1 MDNTENQTQEQSFPA
16 KVSEFI
22 RTRQNVIFFIL
33 LAAGLVAALLIW
45 RNYRINQMSLKAW
58 YDMSKTQQAEA
69 LQGILQV
76 HNITNAAPF
85 LHYQLA
91 NAYFDDEKYAEAKKE
106 YEYII
111 EKYPDSPVREWA
123 NRRLNALRVNEQW
136 MASDLTN
143 HLNELRKERGLPVLT
158 AKTRKGEFEMEL
170 YQDESPNTV
179 ANFLYLAQQGFYKQT
194 AVYEIKPDL
203 GVCFGYRTVTSPA
216 ISSGI
221 STETALSAIP
231 FEKNSLKH
239 QEGSI
244 GMLRQIDPA
253 YAPVRAAGAPA
264 SADKEEPKYLN
275 SATYRFYI
283 STRTNPDIDG
293 KYTIFGRV
301 TKGMDIIRQLAR
313 GDENVDVILNWKRE
327 QEYKPQT
334 VELQME
340 EPVISPTWLFTPP
353 PQPPLP
359 PLPAEVP
366 PGGTKEGVP
375 MTPPQIAPLPP
386 TPPVPMPPNPVPP
399 DPTPPTPR

>member
-1 MDNTENQTQEQSFPA
+1 MMDNAENQSQEQSFPA
-16 KVSEFI
+16 RVSEFI

-45 RNYRINQMSLKAW
+45 RNYRINQMSQKAW
-58 YDMSKTQQAEA
+58 YDMSKTQQAET

-106 YEYII
+106 YEYVI

-136 MASDLTN
+136 VASDLAN

-158 AKTRKGEFEMEL
+158 VKTNKGEFEMEL
-170 YQDESPNTV
+170 YQDESPNTA
-179 ANFLYLAQQGFYKQT
+179 ANFITLAQQGFYKQT
-194 AVYEIKPDL
+194 AVYDIKPDL
-203 GVCFGYRTVTSPA
+203 GICFGYRTATPTTS
-216 ISSGI
+216 
-221 STETALSAIP
+221 SAIP

-244 GMLRQIDPA
+244 GMLRQLD
-253 YAPVRAAGAPA
+253 
-264 SADKEEPKYLN
+264 SAKDESQKYLN

-283 STRTNPDIDG
+283 STRSNPDIDG
-293 KYTIFGRV
+293 KYTVFGRV
-301 TKGMDIIRQLAR
+301 TKGMDIVRQLAR
-313 GDENVDVILNWKRE
+313 GDQIMDIVINWKRE
-327 QEYKPQT
+327 MEYKAQT
-334 VELQME
+334 VELQLE

-353 PQPPLP
+353 PLP
-359 PLPAEVP
+359 IPQSPNLPI
-366 PGGTKEGVP
+366 
-375 MTPPQIAPLPP
+375 TPTPSAPDVPLPP
-386 TPPVPMPPNPVPP
+386 TPPVPMPSNPVPP